1 MASKPNQGSS
11 LKKVNVTQDL
21 AVKLQILLGAFSLDL
36 NQKNFYFLADHPVPD
51 IRWGGGLG
59 TTLWDSYGIL

>member
-36 NQKNFYFLADHPVPD
+36 NQKIFIFWQITQSLTSD
-51 IRWGGGLG
+51 GGGG
-59 TTLWDSYGIL
+59 